1 MHMYETLKRAVR
13 FGGLGFA
20 GLVMV
25 AGTASADAG
34 ADIAVGVTVTNS
46 CTISSTP
53 LAFPG
58 YDSTLNAATPVG
70 ANATLTVTCTSGLVT
85 AVTLNEGENADAG
98 SAPATPVRRMT
109 DGTNFLNYVLNQDS
123 QAVASSGVT
132 APHAASHDRHRRRGR
147 VDGLRQHARGTKPT
161 RRYLRRCRHRN
172 GPFLIQRF
180 TANR

>member
-1 MHMYETLKRAVR
+1 MHMYETIKRAVR
-13 FGGLGFA
+13 LGGLGFA
-20 GLVMV
+20 GLLTV

-109 DGTNFLNYVLNQDS
+109 DGTNFLSYVLNQDAQGGS
-123 QAVASSGVT
+123 VVWGDSAGTQQATTGTGAAVALTVFGSMPAGQNPPAGVYGDVVVAT
-132 APHAASHDRHRRRGR
+132 
-147 VDGLRQHARGTKPT
+147 VL
-161 RRYLRRCRHRN
+161 
-172 GPFLIQRF
+172 F
-180 TANR
+180 